1 MEEWNEIIIN
11 HQIIYLNLTRYDR
24 IKQTDVTSG
33 MTVIK
38 NFSFYGI
45 YEHYSA
51 GGPGT
56 HPGAKTGFIHRTMYL
71 PHQDSHEVERI
82 IETHSRFVILIQ
94 QNEYAVSLFQ
104 RDIQPLLHAVN
115 KPYVIIT
122 CMDDP
127 TFPEKVVWTFFDSRS
142 MFPVGYCP
150 LFRHWFAINCSDRP
164 SSVVSSKVSPIPY
177 GIDYWTLSRRSSWAN
192 TPTASACAQ
201 DRHLSR
207 LRETMIPFSKR
218 PIGVTSDGTPDLR
231 IYVNFQFNLCGNGCF
246 ERLLAYYTIPREL
259 MSIERRRVNR
269 YETWGTYTQHIFVAS
284 PRGNGL
290 DTIRT
295 WEALMLGCIVIVRN
309 NPKAPVIEEL
319 YADLPVVM
327 IDRWS
332 DITRDFLQRILSEFS
347 KRTFRY
353 EKLTMKYWIDQIE
366 AAFEP

>member
-1 MEEWNEIIIN
+1 MKD
-11 HQIIYLNLTRYDR
+11 T
-24 IKQTDVTSG
+24 K
-33 MTVIK
+33 TVIK

-82 IETHSRFVILIQ
+82 IETHSQFVILIQ
-94 QNEYAVSLFQ
+94 QTEYAVSLFQ
-104 RDIQPLLHAVN
+104 RDIQPLIHANN

-127 TFPEKVVWTFFDSRS
+127 TFPEEVVGSFFNNPST
-142 MFPVGYCP
+142 
-150 LFRHWFAINCSDRP
+150 LFRHWFTTNCRYRFNE
-164 SSVVSSKVSPIPY
+164 SKKITPIPY
-177 GIDYWTLSRRSSWAN
+177 GIDYWTLSARKSWAN
-192 TPTASACAQ
+192 TPMESACAQ

-207 LRETMIPFSKR
+207 LRDSIVHFSKR

-231 IYVNFQFNLCGNGCF
+231 IYINFQFNLDGNGGS
-246 ERLLAYYTIPREL
+246 ERLLAFDTIPRDL
-259 MSIERRRVNR
+259 MSVEQERVNR
-269 YETWGTYTQHIFVAS
+269 YDTWGMYTQHIFVAS

-295 WEALMLGCIVIVRN
+295 WEALMLGCIVIVRRI
-309 NPKAPVIEEL
+309 PEAPAIEEL
-319 YADLPVVM
+319 YADLPVVI

-332 DITRDFLQRILSEFS
+332 DITRDFLQRILSEYS

-353 EKLTMKYWIDQIE
+353 DKLTMKYWIHQIE
-366 AAFEP
+366 SAFEP